1 MQIKHKLIAEVIK
14 QWRSD
19 SEERALAEAI
29 LYMTGLH
36 LTDLQKM
43 STAEVTN
50 VLTEVI
56 RRPEEQR
63 QIKQENK
70 EESSTQ
76 DQQERIQKEN
86 YIEDYGEPSLQTPE
100 TDFQPDYTG
109 QDKEIPETQ
118 HLESVPFEKPLSF
131 IEAKKLRRG
140 RKPNV

>member
-56 RRPEEQR
+56 RRPEEEKR
-63 QIKQENK
+63 NK
-70 EESSTQ
+70 EEYTTTQ
-76 DQQERIQKEN
+76 EAQTSNALDHEGSIESQEPGSEELQQEEVKEKV
-86 YIEDYGEPSLQTPE
+86 EAQ
-100 TDFQPDYTG
+100 
-109 QDKEIPETQ
+109 
-118 HLESVPFEKPLSF
+118 PLSF

>member
-56 RRPEEQR
+56 RRPEEEKR
-63 QIKQENK
+63 NK
-70 EESSTQ
+70 EEYTTTQ
-76 DQQERIQKEN
+76 EVQNSNALDQEWSIESQETGSEEIQQEEVKE
-86 YIEDYGEPSLQTPE
+86 EVEAR
-100 TDFQPDYTG
+100 
-109 QDKEIPETQ
+109 
-118 HLESVPFEKPLSF
+118 PLSF